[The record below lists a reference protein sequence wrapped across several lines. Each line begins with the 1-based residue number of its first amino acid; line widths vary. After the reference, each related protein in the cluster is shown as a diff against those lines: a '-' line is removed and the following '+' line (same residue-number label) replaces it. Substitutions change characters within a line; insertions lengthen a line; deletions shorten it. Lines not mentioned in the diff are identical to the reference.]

1 MKVLVCDSISPKAV
15 ERMRKEGLEVDVQDQ
30 ITPEE
35 LLEVIGAYDAMVVR
49 SRTKVRKPV
58 IDRAENLKVVV
69 RGGVGVDNIDV
80 DYATSKGIRIMNTP
94 GASTHAVAEL
104 TIAYMFALARPIAQA
119 TESMRAGL
127 WEKSKFAGIELA
139 GKVLGII
146 GMGRIGAAVAQRA
159 AALGMVVIGYD
170 SRTVGTAPYMTMV
183 ELDEIYEKAD
193 FISLH
198 IPLTES
204 SKHML
209 NAEVFARMKKGVRIV
224 DCARGGVIDESALYD
239 AITAGQVAGAALDVF
254 ENEPL
259 TDRKLFELPQVIGS
273 PHIGAGTKEATARIG
288 DEVADI
294 LITVSQE
301 PCN

>member
-1 MKVLVCDSISPKAV
+1 MKVLVCDSISPRAV
-15 ERMRKEGLEVDVQDQ
+15 ERMRQSGIDVDVQDK

-35 LLEVIGAYDAMVVR
+35 LLEAIAPYDAMVVR

-80 DYATSKGIRIMNTP
+80 EYAESKGIRIMNTP

-104 TIAYMFALARPIAQA
+104 TIAYMFALARPIVQA

-127 WEKSKFAGIELA
+127 WEKSRFEGIELA

-159 AALGMVVIGYD
+159 AALGMLVLGYD

-183 ELDEIYEKAD
+183 ELEEIYQKAD

-224 DCARGGVIDESALYD
+224 DCARGGVIDEAALYD

-273 PHIGAGTKEATARIG
+273 PHIGAGTKEATGRIG

-294 LITVSQE
+294 LIGVSRE
-301 PCN
+301 PCS